1 MLPSI
6 SPLGLRQRS
15 KPAAIQMLRAS
26 AFLPLCGGPVHLN
39 NCRAAVAA
47 ALMNDHRPRCSFD
60 FDGRSFRI
68 ATCTIVA
75 ALFPCLISVL
85 TILFLAETSEVG
97 EHSDTALTDLLIIT
111 RSCFHANVSAC
122 HNRTIYSRAHSLIFR
137 LSARLRSGQHGRA
150 RGSALGQM
158 QECATGKFHGGPSR
172 IDDFVDKILRCQAG
186 RYPPRA
192 ADQGRTRYQSDHCQG
207 AESYVAAVSGPAR

>member
-1 MLPSI
+1 
-6 SPLGLRQRS
+6 
-15 KPAAIQMLRAS
+15 MLRAS

-122 HNRTIYSRAHSLIFR
+122 HNRTIYSRAHS
-137 LSARLRSGQHGRA
+137 RA
-150 RGSALGQM
+150 RGSARGQM